1 MPTLQLPRHFILT
14 YWPHQNLFDPF
25 SVRVA
30 LDWHNVAQI
39 GRWDV
44 EKMARDFGQ
53 FLRHSR
59 RTGSRSWRESVF
71 VLSDELFFSVSAS
84 MGGERVLSLWAI
96 SKAEADQK
104 LADLRSQYLLP
115 EREVL
120 ERDHFFVLTINGP
133 EVDARRVSVSPFYFS
148 DEDLALHYGTQFCDW
163 SQAFFEKLNQPKI
176 GLTILQ
182 GAPGT
187 GKTSFLRHVVH
198 QLRRNH
204 RFYYLPV
211 TVYPLLAAP
220 ATVDFWL
227 KEIEN
232 YSEQRRVVIIEDAET
247 LLMQRGA
254 DNHDALSN
262 LLNLAD
268 GFLGTFLNLQI
279 ICTVNTSIDK
289 IDPALLRPGRL
300 LAKYTFNRL
309 SFEQAQKLAAAKSL
323 TISVQQSYSLAEI
336 YNNGTEDGFSEL
348 ERPPGFSDH

>member
-1 MPTLQLPRHFILT
+1 MAH
-14 YWPHQNLFDPF
+14 WPYRDIFDPF
-25 SVRVA
+25 SVTSV
-30 LDWHNVAQI
+30 LDWHNVTQI

-44 EKMARDFGQ
+44 DKIARDFGE

-59 RTGSRSWRESVF
+59 RTAARSWRESVF
-71 VLSDELFFSVSAS
+71 VLSDELFFSLSAS
-84 MGGERVLSLWAI
+84 MGGERILDLWAI
-96 SKAEADQK
+96 SRKEAVRK
-104 LADLRSQYLLP
+104 LDDLRSHYLLP
-115 EREVL
+115 ERKAVEV
-120 ERDHFFVLTINGP
+120 DYFFVLTINGP
-133 EVDARRVSVSPFYFS
+133 EVDARRVAVSPFYFS
-148 DEDLALHYGTQFCDW
+148 EEDLQLHYGAQFCDW
-163 SQAFFEKLNQPKI
+163 CHSFLEKLNQPKI

-187 GKTSFLRHVVH
+187 GKTSFLRHLVH
-198 QLRRNH
+198 QLRRSH

-227 KEIEN
+227 RQIEN
-232 YSEQRRVVIIEDAET
+232 HSDQRRVVIIEDAET

-300 LAKYTFNRL
+300 LAKHTFKRL
-309 SFEQAQKLAAAKSL
+309 SFEQAQKLAGAKSL
-323 TISVQQSYSLAEI
+323 TISVQQTYSLAEI
-336 YNNGTEDGFSEL
+336 YNDGAGDYSSESERPAGFS
-348 ERPPGFSDH
+348 SN

>member
-1 MPTLQLPRHFILT
+1 MAH
-14 YWPHQNLFDPF
+14 WPYREVFDPF
-25 SVRVA
+25 SVTVA
-30 LDWHNVAQI
+30 LDWHNVTQI

-44 EKMARDFGQ
+44 EKIARDFGR

-59 RTGSRSWRESVF
+59 RTARRSWRESVF
-71 VLSDELFFSVSAS
+71 VLSDELFFSLSAS
-84 MGGERVLSLWAI
+84 IGGERILDLWAI
-96 SKAEADQK
+96 SREKADRK
-104 LADLRSQYLLP
+104 LEDLRSYYLLP
-115 EREVL
+115 ERKAVEV
-120 ERDHFFVLTINGP
+120 DYFFVLTVNGP
-133 EVDARRVSVSPFYFS
+133 EVEARRVAVSPFYFS
-148 DEDLALHYGTQFCDW
+148 EEELQLHYGTQFCDW
-163 SQAFFEKLNQPKI
+163 CHTFLEKLNQPKI

-187 GKTSFLRHVVH
+187 GKTSFLRHLVH
-198 QLRRNH
+198 QLGRSH

-227 KEIEN
+227 RQIEN
-232 YSEQRRVVIIEDAET
+232 HSNQRRVVIIEDAET

-268 GFLGTFLNLQI
+268 GFLGTFLSLQI

-300 LAKYTFNRL
+300 LAKYTFKRL

-336 YNNGTEDGFSEL
+336 YHDGAGDYSSESNQPVGFS
-348 ERPPGFSDH
+348 SH